1 MNTDRIQKSILLHAT
16 LARVWRAISDSA
28 EFGSWFGMRLDG
40 PFVPGKM
47 LRAAIAATTVDDEV
61 AKLQKPH
68 EGMTFEI
75 RVETVE
81 PERLLSFR
89 WHPFATDRSR
99 DYTTEPTTLV
109 SFELKEEPGGVLVTI
124 TESGFDR
131 LSPERRASA
140 FAANDGGWSMQT
152 QLLQKYVA
160 RAA

>member
-28 EFGSWFGMRLDG
+28 EFGSWFGMSLDG
-40 PFVPGKM
+40 PFAPGRT
-47 LRAAIAATTVDDEV
+47 LRAAIAATTVDVEV

-75 RVETVE
+75 CVETVE

-109 SFELKEEPGGVLVTI
+109 SFEL
-124 TESGFDR
+124 
-131 LSPERRASA
+131 
-140 FAANDGGWSMQT
+140 
-152 QLLQKYVA
+152 
-160 RAA
+160 